1 MIEQVADISAEDRA
15 LIETIR
21 SEIRALDYTPLD
33 DTALIEMHNKIEDAV
48 EDAESEGVHRTPKI
62 AAFHVMLIEEGA
74 PKTIRKRAVSR
85 YAEAIAA
92 KARAAEAVT
101 G

>member
-1 MIEQVADISAEDRA
+1 MIEQAADISAEDRA

-33 DTALIEMHNKIEDAV
+33 DTALIEMHVATEDAV
-48 EDAESEGVHRTPKI
+48 EDAESEGVHRTPDI
-62 AAFHVMLIEEGA
+62 AAFHAMLIEERA
-74 PKTIRKRAVSR
+74 PQAVRDLAVSR